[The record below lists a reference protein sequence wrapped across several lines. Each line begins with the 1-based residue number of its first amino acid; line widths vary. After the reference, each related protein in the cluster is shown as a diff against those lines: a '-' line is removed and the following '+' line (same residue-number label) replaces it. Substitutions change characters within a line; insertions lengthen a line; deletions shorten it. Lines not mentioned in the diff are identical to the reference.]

1 MHDLNLLTE
10 KGVYPYDYMDNW
22 GRFDECELPPKESFY
37 SELTKTHISDQDYER
52 AKTVWNNFNIH
63 DLGEYHDLYLATD
76 VLLLT
81 DVFENFRDMC
91 LDYYGLDPAHYYTL
105 PNFAWDAMLLKT
117 GVELDQ
123 IHDLD
128 MYEMIENGLRGGMC
142 QVSHKHIKANNK
154 YMDSYNEDV
163 VSSYINYLDANNLYG
178 LAMSQKLPY
187 GDLEWSNDINDTD
200 DVMQYENGEHG
211 YFLEVDLGYPT
222 ELHDLHSDYPLAP
235 ENMCVTSDMVS
246 DFSKSIYKTYHKGKE
261 VKDETTK
268 KMI

>member
-1 MHDLNLLTE
+1 
-10 KGVYPYDYMDNW
+10 
-22 GRFDECELPPKESFY
+22 
-37 SELTKTHISDQDYER
+37 
-52 AKTVWNNFNIH
+52 
-63 DLGEYHDLYLATD
+63 
-76 VLLLT
+76 
-81 DVFENFRDMC
+81 
-91 LDYYGLDPAHYYTL
+91 
-105 PNFAWDAMLLKT
+105 MLLKT

-128 MYEMIENGLRGGMC
+128 MYEMIEKGLRGGMC
-142 QVSHKHIKANNK
+142 QVSHKRVKANNK
-154 YMDSYNEDV
+154 YMKSYNKDV

-187 GDLEWSNDINDTD
+187 SDLEWSDDIQNTD

-211 YFLEVDLGYPT
+211 YFLEVDLGYPK

-261 VKDETTK
+261 VKDPATK
-268 KMI
+268 KLILNVKDKSNYTGKENQS